1 MEHCTPTESLNINIT
16 IAIIMTTT
24 IQVSRKT
31 RQLLDALKRRLSAKS
46 YDEVIQ
52 KLMIEKLEIPTS
64 MFGSNPKLSSFTEKE
79 EAEFHELRLRD

>member
-1 MEHCTPTESLNINIT
+1 MEHCTPSESLNINIT

>member
-1 MEHCTPTESLNINIT
+1 MEHCTPSESLNINIT

-79 EAEFHELRLRD
+79 EAEFNELRLRD

>member
-1 MEHCTPTESLNINIT
+1 MEHCTPSESLNINIT

-79 EAEFHELRLRD
+79 EEEFHELRLRD